1 MFMFSHAA
9 QAAHFIP
16 SHHAAESPSLQSIAA
31 DGAALLAEYGALEKQ
46 LAGLEALRGNL
57 LAGLP
62 SLTEQAI
69 GGLADIRAQHVPHMM
84 VAFAHH

>member
-9 QAAHFIP
+9 QAPHFIP

-69 GGLADIRAQHVPHMM
+69 GGMADIRAPRLTQMM
-84 VAFAHH
+84 VVIAHH